1 MGTCINFLGGYR
13 CECEDGYD
21 AEFRCNPAC
30 PNDPTGAP
38 PTASPN
44 APRTASPTAPR
55 TAPPITP
62 SATTPAASPA
72 VPPTASPAVPPTASP
87 AVPPTASPTVPPTAN
102 TAERAGGDDAT
113 GSLDAFLDY
122 WPYIVS
128 ALGVIFVILLILAK
142 ILAKSGSRE
151 QAANDKSENDTADES
166 DDNAFVY
173 STGESGL
180 SLDSAASDG
189 RKHLSLYS
197 SDDVDDV

>member
-44 APRTASPTAPR
+44 TPRTASPTAPR

-62 SATTPAASPA
+62 SATTP
-72 VPPTASPAVPPTASP
+72 VASP